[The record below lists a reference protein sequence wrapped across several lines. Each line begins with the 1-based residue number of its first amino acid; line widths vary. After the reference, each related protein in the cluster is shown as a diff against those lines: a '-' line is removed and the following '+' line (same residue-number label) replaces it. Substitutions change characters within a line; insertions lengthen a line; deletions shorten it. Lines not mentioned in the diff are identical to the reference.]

1 MIQEKFSVANILLQ
15 SYEPILAVLGWNGK
29 RGGGGGGSVSL
40 AIYSV
45 LD

>member
-1 MIQEKFSVANILLQ
+1 MIQETFSVAVARE
-15 SYEPILAVLGWNGK
+15 SYEPILTVLGWNGK